1 MKKILSTILVVLALV
16 NTGCVSRYAHSQWKD
31 AKEKQAI
38 RIEANGEQVMV
49 GVDVTALTY
58 IKENPGVATLAALAD
73 AGIAYGVYRLG
84 QEVFDSGSK
93 SSSNQRNNDINISGN
108 QSSSINI
115 NISGDQDNDPVNNN
129 DTSNNNYE

>member
-1 MKKILSTILVVLALV
+1 MKKFIILVFSIFMIV
-16 NTGCVSRYAHSQWKD
+16 NTGCVSRYVHSNWKE

-38 RIEANGEQVMV
+38 RVEADGQQVMV
-49 GVDVTALTY
+49 GVDVTALAY
-58 IKENPGVATLAALAD
+58 IKENPGMATLAAVAD
-73 AGIAYGVYRLG
+73 AGLAYGAYRLG
-84 QEVFDSGSK
+84 QELFDTGSK
-93 SSSNQRNNDINISGN
+93 STSNQRNNDINISGN